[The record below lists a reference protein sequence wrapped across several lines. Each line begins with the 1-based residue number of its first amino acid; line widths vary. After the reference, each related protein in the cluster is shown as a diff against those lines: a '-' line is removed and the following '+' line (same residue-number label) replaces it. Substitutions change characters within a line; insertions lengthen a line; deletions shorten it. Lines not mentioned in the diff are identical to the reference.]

1 MNRIFILLLF
11 FTLIFNLGFSQEG
24 LAQEYY
30 DKLISNEEVESIESV
45 SQRDSGIIVKGLV
58 YDRVRL
64 DTVYVKSNN
73 EGMDEIVLLISDLE
87 EAFLRKNKDIR
98 SISINATEDSLV
110 AKGKVDVL
118 GGTFDVVLEGIFRIN
133 NNNVF
138 YDIRKAKIG
147 VLSVPQWIINNFK
160 KKINPF
166 FEVDDLDID
175 LKLSKMI
182 FQEDKILVR

>member
-1 MNRIFILLLF
+1 MNRIFISLLF
-11 FTLIFNLGFSQEG
+11 FTLIFNLGFSQEN
-24 LAQEYY
+24 LTQNYY
-30 DKLISNEEVESIESV
+30 NKLISNEEVDSIESV
-45 SQRDSGIIVKGLV
+45 FQNDTGIIIKGLV

-64 DTVYVKSNN
+64 DTIYLKSND

-98 SISINATEDSLV
+98 SIEINATEDSLV

-118 GGTFDVVLEGIFRIN
+118 GGTFDVVLEGIFSIS
-133 NNNVF
+133 NNNVS

-147 VLSVPQWIINNFK
+147 VISVPQWVINKFK

-166 FEVDDLDID
+166 FEVDNLDID
-175 LKLSKMI
+175 LKLSRMI